1 MFQQVDDSLIEL
13 LEKRQEVV
21 DQEPECRQQHVIV
34 DFIFH
39 ETILEESVN
48 LLLNT
53 FGFPKQPLFH
63 QKRSQP
69 APRLTGAIIW
79 SLIPNVIYAGQVKL
93 LDPNLKVFGVLDDI
107 FDVTIVAGV
116 SKDVGQR

>member
-1 MFQQVDDSLIEL
+1 MQLCSIFEMLGHPQVVYDVFCLVDKLFINFEGCFGINSRHLEVVFQQVDDSLIEL

-39 ETILEESVN
+39 ETIFEESVN

-53 FGFPKQPLFH
+53 LGFPKQPLFH

-69 APRLTGAIIW
+69 TASLTGAII
-79 SLIPNVIYAGQVKL
+79 
-93 LDPNLKVFGVLDDI
+93 
-107 FDVTIVAGV
+107 
-116 SKDVGQR
+116 